1 MPTPKAAA
9 LAAAIRAGEDTELE
23 LKEVV
28 FRGGRAAF
36 PGEQGRAAARLAE
49 VFVSMANTAGGTV
62 VIGARDRDRAVTGVD
77 ESLRGPLE
85 QFVVNAATEGC
96 RPMIVPAL
104 DWDYLPAPDGAPR
117 LRLAVAVPAARF
129 DVHHT
134 SNGHHTSDG
143 RYPQRIGSHRRLI
156 PPERLAR
163 MSSARRLAA
172 PFEER
177 AVVGARLDDLDEKR
191 LAAYFRA
198 RFPAWSPP
206 DDWAPALE
214 AHKLAVA
221 ADSGTVPTCLGL
233 LLFAD
238 APERF
243 INGAFIDP
251 ASYKH
256 GAPDGEAADSAR
268 IAGPAPEQIARA
280 LAYLRVSPLNPT
292 SSRKDGWGRRDY
304 PSYADRA
311 LQEAVVNAVVH
322 RDYEAAGSQVIV
334 RPFPDR
340 IEFRNPGA
348 LYNTLTVENLYAG
361 CQPIRR
367 NQLLAGFLRDYKSE
381 ITGGSDMEARV
392 EGFLNLVRESEKL
405 SGRRPELEQIGDSTK
420 LTIWAA
426 GARDSRVEEAA
437 AFRAAVEPGR

>member
-1 MPTPKAAA
+1 MLTPKAAG
-9 LAAAIRAGEDTELE
+9 LMAAIRAGEDTELE

-36 PGEQGRAAARLAE
+36 PGERGRAASRLAE

-62 VIGARDRDRAVTGVD
+62 VIGVRDRDRAVTGID
-77 ESLRGPLE
+77 ESHRGPLE
-85 QFVVNAATEGC
+85 QFIVNVATEGC

-117 LRLAVAVPAARF
+117 LCLAVAIPAARF

-134 SNGHHTSDG
+134 SDG
-143 RYPQRIGSHRRLI
+143 RYLQRIGSHRRLI

-163 MSSARRLAA
+163 MLSARRLAA

-177 AVVGARLDDLDEKR
+177 AMVGARLEDLDEKR

-206 DDWAPALE
+206 DEWAPTLE
-214 AHKLAVA
+214 AHKLAAA

-243 INGAFIDP
+243 VGGAFVDM

-268 IAGPAPEQIARA
+268 IAGPLPEQIARA

-292 SSRKDGWGRRDY
+292 ASRKDGWGRRDY

-334 RPFPDR
+334 RLFPDR

-381 ITGGSDMEARV
+381 VTGGSYMEARG

-405 SGRRPELEQIGDSTK
+405 SGRRPELEQIGDSTR
-420 LTIWAA
+420 LTVWAA
-426 GARDSRVEEAA
+426 PPPDGI
-437 AFRAAVEPGR
+437 